1 MVTNMNTDR
10 TQTKTHFDAH
20 ALVVVKK
27 ILGGV
32 LLQNFTTWSVRTR
45 THYLTQ
51 QNYTTKVAALQSGP
65 HNDFIKIHDCLKTMC
80 NRNHRTVAASAVKKM
95 SAHFTGG
102 FVEGSLFS
110 NRFLNRFI
118 RFHINGR
125 CGLVKKQNFA
135 MTHQRTG
142 QTQELPLANTEI
154 GPAF

>member
-1 MVTNMNTDR
+1 LLHL
-10 TQTKTHFDAH
+10 Q
-20 ALVVVKK
+20 LKK
-27 ILGGV
+27 C
-32 LLQNFTTWSVRTR
+32 
-45 THYLTQ
+45 H
-51 QNYTTKVAALQSGP
+51 
-65 HNDFIKIHDCLKTMC
+65 
-80 NRNHRTVAASAVKKM
+80 
-95 SAHFTGG
+95 HFTGG

-135 MTHQRTG
+135 MTR